1 MHDMIMSD
9 KVKINTNRFLLI
21 IILGLQSLYLILEI
35 KKDVYIC
42 YENCSE
48 YQISERMNISNIQG
62 KVSSLLLL
70 VLLILVIVI
79 ILNLKK
85 DIVKKILIAD
95 LKGILVTVLITLVVC
110 LLFRLHVGNA
120 LENVML
126 LSLVIVILSISYL
139 KIRHRDENQG

>member
-79 ILNLKK
+79 ILNFKK
-85 DIVKKILIAD
+85 DIVKKIMIAD
-95 LKGILVTVLITLVVC
+95 IKGILVTVLITLVVC

-126 LSLVIVILSISYL
+126 LSLVIAILSISYL
-139 KIRHRDENQG
+139 KVRHRNDN

>member
-9 KVKINTNRFLLI
+9 KVKINANRFLLI

-79 ILNLKK
+79 ILNFKK
-85 DIVKKILIAD
+85 DIVKKIMIAD

-139 KIRHRDENQG
+139 KVRHRNEN

>member
-9 KVKINTNRFLLI
+9 KVKINANRFLLI

-126 LSLVIVILSISYL
+126 LSLVIAILSISYL
-139 KIRHRDENQG
+139 KVRHRNEN

>member
-79 ILNLKK
+79 ILNFKK
-85 DIVKKILIAD
+85 DIVKKIMIAD

-139 KIRHRDENQG
+139 KVRHRNEN